1 MTTSVPSSPEA
12 FFTSYVPERIARLSA
27 ALAGRSSPGSVLF
40 DVPGVGS
47 WSLSLKQGS
56 LLVVAGEQPDRLLT
70 IAIRSDDFAPIIVTG
85 AERVPEDL
93 PPERQMIAA
102 RILTLDAERA
112 KLVSGVTGSLGLALK
127 DGAVTRR
134 LLIAPPKAPVVIE
147 QPSCEVSCSLDDFWA
162 MQGGVGNPFELLMDG
177 RLTLAGDMQI
187 AMALSG
193 VFA

>member
-1 MTTSVPSSPEA
+1 MTTAVPSSPEA
-12 FFTSYVPERIARLSA
+12 FFTSYVPERVARLS

-47 WSLSLKQGS
+47 WSLALKQGS
-56 LLVVAGEQPDRLLT
+56 LVVTTGDQADRLLT
-70 IAIRSDDFAPIIVTG
+70 IAIRPDDFEPIIVKG
-85 AERVPEDL
+85 AERVPENL

-127 DGAVTRR
+127 DGALVRR
-134 LLIAPPKAPVVIE
+134 LLIAPPKAAVLIE
-147 QPSCEVSCSLDDFWA
+147 QPNCEVSCSLDDFFA

>member
-1 MTTSVPSSPEA
+1 MTIPVPSSPDA
-12 FFTSYVPERIARLSA
+12 FFTNYVPERVAKLSA
-27 ALAGRSSPGSVLF
+27 TLRGRSSPGSVLF
-40 DVPGVGS
+40 DVAGAGS
-47 WSLSLKQGS
+47 WSLALKDGA
-56 LLVVAGEQPDRLLT
+56 LVVKSGAEPDRLLT
-70 IAIRSDDFAPIIVTG
+70 LAIRAEDFEPIIVKS

-127 DGAVTRR
+127 DGDLVRR
-134 LLIAPPKAPVVIE
+134 LLIAPPKVAVDIE
-147 QPSCEVSCSLDDFWA
+147 HPNCEVSCSLADFWA
-162 MQGGVGNPFELLMDG
+162 MQGGAGNPFELLMDG
-177 RLTLAGDMQI
+177 RLTLSGDIQI